1 MMPRRRSSWSA
12 SSSSRRRI
20 PPLPS
25 PRPRARPDKPG
36 GALSLPLGRRAYQRL
51 REGVSPVLTYPLIVS
66 SLVGRESELGAVE
79 TFLSSARP
87 CALAIVGEPGIGKTT
102 LWQVAVEEARAQ
114 GARVLIARPTES
126 EARLPF
132 AGLADLLADVPDE
145 LFARLPKPQR
155 VGLDAALLR
164 AASTRPPERRVVGAG
179 FLTLLRALAG
189 ESEVVCAIDDLHWL
203 DPSSAAVIEFALRR
217 LGDEPVRGLFSVR
230 AAELARAPMPAL
242 ERDRLVEHLELG
254 PLSVAA
260 LHRVLT
266 QELGRAF
273 PRPTLVRIAQA
284 TGGNPLYAIEI
295 ARELDRRGEHDISGR
310 VPVPQGLDALVR
322 ARVEALP
329 AKTRDALLRAATLA
343 RPDTK
348 TIDPVELAPAEEAG
362 LVRVEVD
369 GRIEFV
375 HPLFASAV
383 YSAAPAARLPEA
395 PRAVGGL
402 ARAPEE
408 RAGHPA
414 LAAPGPD
421 AGIARELRAA
431 ARHARMRG
439 SPESAAELTGLALRL
454 LPANAPARL
463 ELQLELAEQ
472 LHLASDFSAARTL
485 LDGLRATLPP
495 GDLRARALLT
505 LVEIDYW
512 RSGES
517 AATALAEE
525 ALADAR
531 DPVLKARCHAAV
543 ALYGDT
549 VDLPKAAASAREA
562 LALLEGVP
570 DADPGLVAAALSARV
585 RADLFLGDGF
595 DRETAMRA
603 LALEE
608 SGPPTTVDT
617 RVVFKLGQWLRYIDD
632 FDGART
638 SLEHAE
644 QQAREEGD
652 ESSLANILLNRVIVA
667 TWAGDLPGAAEL
679 AERMLDAFGQ
689 QGVGAEA
696 GEIWRAYVD
705 AYAGRVESVREA
717 AARADPGDPMGT
729 ALWSRCLG
737 LAEFAA
743 GETISADRHLSEALE
758 VFERIAFREPAI
770 WRVDGDAIEA
780 ALVVGAVDRAEV
792 LLARFEERAARSR
805 IPWSLAVSARC
816 RGLVLAAQGELD
828 QAAEALERALVE
840 HERCPMPFER
850 ARTLLVQ
857 GRLQRRLKQKRQA
870 RLALEEARELFA
882 QQGAETW
889 LAPREQGAETWLA
902 RVDEELRRV
911 IVRRAPEE
919 LSATELRIARLA
931 ADGLSN
937 QAIAEQGVVSVKT
950 GEANLQR
957 AYRKLGISSRAQ
969 LARALDR
976 GDAQPIP

>member
-1 MMPRRRSSWSA
+1 V
-12 SSSSRRRI
+12 SR
-20 PPLPS
+20 
-25 PRPRARPDKPG
+25 
-36 GALSLPLGRRAYQRL
+36 
-51 REGVSPVLTYPLIVS
+51 
-66 SLVGRESELGAVE
+66 LVGRESELRAVE
-79 TFLSSARP
+79 TFLSSERP

-102 LWQVAVEEARAQ
+102 LWQAAVEHARAQ
-114 GARVLIARPTES
+114 GARVLAARPTES
-126 EARLPF
+126 EARLAF

-145 LFARLPKPQR
+145 LFTRLPEPQR
-155 VGLDAALLR
+155 VGLDVALLR
-164 AASTRPPERRVVGAG
+164 AVSARPPERRVVGAG
-179 FLTLLRALAG
+179 FLTLLRALACD
-189 ESEVVCAIDDLHWL
+189 SVVVCAIDDLHWL
-203 DPSSAAVIEFALRR
+203 DASSAAMVEFALRR
-217 LGDEPVRGLFSVR
+217 LGEEPVRGLFSVR
-230 AAELARAPMPAL
+230 ATELARAPIAAL
-242 ERDRLVEHLELG
+242 ERDLQVDHIELG
-254 PLSVAA
+254 PLTVAA

-266 QELGRAF
+266 QELGRTF

-284 TGGNPLYAIEI
+284 AGGNPLYALEI
-295 ARELDRRGEHDISGR
+295 ARELDRRGEHDVSSRI
-310 VPVPQGLDALVR
+310 PVPQDLDALVR
-322 ARVEALP
+322 ARVRALP
-329 AKTRDALLRAATLA
+329 AETRDALLRAAALA
-343 RPDTK
+343 RPDSE

-362 LVRVEVD
+362 LVRVERD

-383 YSAAPAARLPEA
+383 YSAAPAARLREA
-395 PRAVGGL
+395 HRTVADL
-402 ARAPEE
+402 APDPEE
-408 RAGHPA
+408 RARHLA

-421 AGIARELRAA
+421 AEVVRELQAA

-439 SPESAAELTGLALRL
+439 SPDSAAELTGLALRL
-454 LPANAPARL
+454 LPADTPARL

-472 LHLASDFSAARTL
+472 LHLASDFPAARALLEELRTTL
-485 LDGLRATLPP
+485 EP

-543 ALYGDT
+543 ALYAGT
-549 VDLPKAAASAREA
+549 VDLPKAAASARDA

-570 DADPGLVAAALSARV
+570 DPDPGLVAAALSARV

-595 DRETAMRA
+595 DQETAMRA

-608 SGPPTTVDT
+608 SGPPATVDT

-632 FDGART
+632 LDGARA
-638 SLEHAE
+638 SLEQAE
-644 QQAREEGD
+644 QQASEEGD

-667 TWAGDLPGAAEL
+667 TWAGDLAGAEEL

-689 QGVGAEA
+689 QGVGPGA
-696 GEIWRAYVD
+696 GDIWRAYVD

-717 AARADPGDPMGT
+717 AAKADPGEPMVA

-737 LAEFAA
+737 LAELAV
-743 GETISADRHLSEALE
+743 GETVSADRHLTEALE
-758 VFERIAFREPAI
+758 VFERVAFREPAI

-780 ALVVGAVDRAEV
+780 ALAVGDVDRAQE

-805 IPWSLAVSARC
+805 IPWSLAVSARS
-816 RGLVLAAQGELD
+816 RGLLLATRGEFD
-828 QAAEALERALVE
+828 AAAEALEYALAE
-840 HERCPMPFER
+840 HEGCPMPFER

-870 RLALEEARELFA
+870 RLSLDEARELFA
-882 QQGAETW
+882 
-889 LAPREQGAETWLA
+889 RQGAETWLA
-902 RVDEELRRV
+902 RVDDELGRV
-911 IVRRAPEE
+911 AVRRAPEE

-931 ADGLSN
+931 AEGLSN
-937 QAIAEQGVVSVKT
+937 KAIAEQVFVSVKT
-950 GEANLQR
+950 VESNLKR

-976 GDAQPIP
+976 GDAQAIS

>member
-1 MMPRRRSSWSA
+1 MSS
-12 SSSSRRRI
+12 
-20 PPLPS
+20 
-25 PRPRARPDKPG
+25 
-36 GALSLPLGRRAYQRL
+36 
-51 REGVSPVLTYPLIVS
+51 V
-66 SLVGRESELGAVE
+66 VGREAELGAVE
-79 TFLSSARP
+79 AFLRSERP
-87 CALAIVGEPGIGKTT
+87 HAIAIVGEPGIGKTT
-102 LWQVAVEEARAQ
+102 LWQAAIEDARGH

-126 EARLPF
+126 EARLAF

-145 LFARLPKPQR
+145 LFARLPGPQR

-164 AASTRPPERRVVGAG
+164 AASARPPERRVVGAG
-179 FLTLLRALAG
+179 VLTLLRALAG
-189 ESEVVCAIDDLHWL
+189 ESKVVCAIDDLQWL
-203 DPSSAAVIEFALRR
+203 DGSSAAVVGFALRR
-217 LGDEPVRGLFSVR
+217 LREEPVRSVVSVR
-230 AAELARAPMPAL
+230 ATELARAPIPAL
-242 ERDRLVEHLELG
+242 ERDLQFEHLELG

-266 QELGRAF
+266 QELGRTF

-284 TGGNPLYAIEI
+284 AGGNPLYAIEI

-310 VPVPQGLDALVR
+310 VPVPQGLEALVR
-322 ARVEALP
+322 ARVRALP
-329 AKTRDALLRAATLA
+329 AEARDALLRAAALA
-343 RPDTK
+343 RPDTE
-348 TIDPVELAPAEEAG
+348 TIDPAELAPAEEAG
-362 LVRVEVD
+362 LVRVEPD

-383 YSAAPAARLPEA
+383 YSAAPAARLRDA
-395 PRAVGGL
+395 HRAVADL
-402 ARAPEE
+402 AHDPEE
-408 RAGHPA
+408 RARHLA

-421 AGIARELRAA
+421 TGVVRELRAA

-439 SPESAAELTGLALRL
+439 SPDSAAELTRLALRL
-454 LPANAPARL
+454 LPANAPARP

-472 LHLASDFSAARTL
+472 LHLASDFPAARAL
-485 LDGLRATLPP
+485 LEELRTALQP

-525 ALADAR
+525 ALEDAR

-543 ALYGDT
+543 ALFAGT
-549 VDLPKAAASAREA
+549 VDLPKAAASARQA
-562 LALLEGVP
+562 LALLESVP
-570 DADPGLVAAALSARV
+570 DPDPSLLAAALSARV

-608 SGPPTTVDT
+608 MSPPATVDT

-632 FDGART
+632 LDGART
-638 SLEHAE
+638 RLEQAE

-667 TWAGDLPGAAEL
+667 TWAGDLAEAAEL

-689 QGVGAEA
+689 HGVGPAA
-696 GEIWRAYVD
+696 GQLWRAYVD
-705 AYAGRVESVREA
+705 AYAGRAEAVRA
-717 AARADPGDPMGT
+717 AAAKEDPGEPMVT
-729 ALWSRCLG
+729 ALWRRCLG
-737 LAEFAA
+737 LAELAA
-743 GETISADRHLSEALE
+743 GDAVSADRHLTEALD
-758 VFERIAFREPAI
+758 VFERVAFREPAI

-780 ALVVGAVDRAEV
+780 ALAAGDVERAEK
-792 LLARFEERAARSR
+792 LLARFEERATRSH

-816 RGLVLAAQGELD
+816 RGLMLAARGELD
-828 QAAEALERALVE
+828 AAAEALERALAE

-857 GRLQRRLKQKRQA
+857 GRLRRRLKQKRQA
-870 RLALEEARELFA
+870 RISLDDARRLFA
-882 QQGAETW
+882 EIGAETW
-889 LAPREQGAETWLA
+889 VA
-902 RVDEELRRV
+902 RVDDELGRV
-911 IVRRAPEE
+911 AVRRAPDE
-919 LSATELRIARLA
+919 LSATELRIAQLA

-937 QAIAEQGVVSVKT
+937 QAIAEQVFVSVKT
-950 GEANLQR
+950 VESNLKR

-976 GDAQPIP
+976 GDAQAIS